1 MEPMSSPWKNRP
13 VLVLA
18 CGNPSRGDDA
28 LGPLLIERLQAHQG
42 TGKLRRV
49 DLLTD
54 FQLQIEHALDMQG
67 RELVI
72 FVDATS
78 NGPEPFSF
86 EPVQP
91 ERDTGY
97 STHAVTPGALLPV
110 FEQVSDEE
118 APATW
123 LLAIRGY
130 GFDLGSPVSERARE
144 NLEKAVELLLR
155 QLIRCTTC
163 C

>member
-1 MEPMSSPWKNRP
+1 MEPMSGSRKDRP

-54 FQLQIEHALDMQG
+54 FQLQIEHVLDMRD

-72 FVDATS
+72 FVDAVS
-78 NGPEPFSF
+78 NGPESFSF

-91 ERDTGY
+91 ERNTIY
-97 STHAVTPGALLPV
+97 STHAMTPGALLPV
-110 FEQVSDEE
+110 FEQVLDEE

-144 NLEKAVELLLR
+144 NLEEAIERLLR
-155 QLIRCTTC
+155 QL
-163 C
+163 